1 MEELKFASVPF
12 ELKQTSEDGEFFR
25 FSGYASTKDLDLGKD
40 IVEPTAFS
48 KFLEKSMPKML
59 WQHDDSAPLG
69 VFDSAVPDSKGL
81 MVEGRMPKNDTFVS
95 GRIIPQMKIGSLDSM
110 SIRYRVH
117 DSHTDS
123 KGVRTIKQADLP
135 EISLVTFPMNPEARV
150 TALKSELASLSDEQ
164 RERVLSNEPD
174 SYSESQLKE
183 LSLSVLRKA
192 IQHGKLSSNAAR
204 KVAEV
209 FMSGLDANT
218 SGLEQSEAL
227 EALRE
232 LNRSLRR

>member
-1 MEELKFASVPF
+1 MELKFANVPF
-12 ELKQTSEDGEFFR
+12 ELKQTEEGDEFFR
-25 FSGYASTKDLDLGKD
+25 FTGYASTKDLDLGND
-40 IVEPTAFS
+40 IVEPTAFN

-59 WQHDDSAPLG
+59 WQHDGGAPVG
-69 VFDSAVPDSKGL
+69 VFDSATPDSKGL
-81 MVEGRMPKNDTFVS
+81 KVQGRMPKNDTFVS
-95 GRIIPQMKIGSLDSM
+95 GRIIPQMKIGSLSSM
-110 SIRYRVH
+110 SIGYRVH
-117 DSHTDS
+117 DSETDS

-150 TALKSELASLSDEQ
+150 TALKSELASLSQEQ
-164 RERVLSNEPD
+164 REKVLSDEPD
-174 SYSESQLKE
+174 SYTESQLKE
-183 LSLSVLRKA
+183 LSMSVLRKA

-209 FMSGLDANT
+209 FMSGLDTNT
-218 SGLEQSEAL
+218 SGSEQSEAL